1 MTANNSLNGLFAVLI
16 LLLGTSVHGMA
27 QTAQRTSEKLSL
39 DRFFEIVI
47 SEHPVARQGQLK
59 REFGDAE
66 VQKSRGAFDP
76 KIEGDIGQKYFDGKQ
91 YYSLIDG
98 GLKIPTWFGIELG
111 AGYDVNEGVF
121 LNPEN
126 NVPDLGLWH
135 AGISI
140 PVGQGLFIDQRRAD
154 LRKAQLFQESTEAE
168 QQAMMNELIYNAG
181 KAYWEWYMAYG
192 LVEVYQDA
200 LSASEAR
207 FDGVKRS
214 AELGERPFIDTL
226 EAGIQVQNRRLLFEQ
241 SQLNFQNQS
250 AFLQV
255 YLWAEGYVPLELDP
269 RTIPSVDLDDPTR
282 APSMEMLSEIEQLMA
297 THPELVLYEL
307 KLDQLEIDRRWKREQ
322 LKPVANIKYN
332 SLAENSP
339 EIQTPQLT
347 NYTWGIELEM
357 PLFLRKERASLEMAR
372 IKIEDTSLNMDMKQA
387 SLVYKVRTAIND
399 WNTNTSLIT
408 LYTQT
413 VQDYL
418 GLLEGERRL
427 FNAGESSLFLVNSRE
442 MSYISAQLKLL
453 ELIMKSEKAAL
464 EVRYASGTLWERQ

>member
-1 MTANNSLNGLFAVLI
+1 MTVTTIMHRISIVFFFTFI
-16 LLLGTSVHGMA
+16 CLGHSWS
-27 QTAQRTSEKLSL
+27 QTATRTSEKLSL

-47 SEHPVARQGQLK
+47 SEHPIARQGQLK
-59 REFGDAE
+59 LETGDAE

-76 KIEGDIGQKYFDGKQ
+76 KIQGDVGQKYFDGKQ

-154 LRKAQLFQESTEAE
+154 LRKAQLFQESTLAE
-168 QQAMMNELIYNAG
+168 QQAMMNELMYNAG
-181 KAYWEWYMAYG
+181 KAYWEWYMSYG
-192 LVEVYQDA
+192 LVEVYEEA
-200 LSASEAR
+200 LNASIAR

-214 AELGERPFIDTL
+214 AELGERPEIDTL

-241 SQLNFQNQS
+241 SQLNFKNQS

-255 YLWAEGYVPLELDP
+255 FLWAEGYVPLELDP
-269 RTIPSVDLDDPTR
+269 NTIPFVDMTDPSR
-282 APSMEMLSEIEQLMA
+282 APTLEMLSDIEQLIA
-297 THPELVLYEL
+297 THPELVMYNL

-322 LKPVANIKYN
+322 LKPVANLKYN
-332 SLAENSP
+332 SLAENAP
-339 EIQTPQLT
+339 EIQTPQLN
-347 NYTWGIELEM
+347 NYTWGIEIEM

-387 SLVYKVRTAIND
+387 SLVYKVRSAIND
-399 WNTNTSLIT
+399 WNTSTSLIT

-453 ELIMKSEKAAL
+453 ELITKSEKAAL

>member
-1 MTANNSLNGLFAVLI
+1 M
-16 LLLGTSVHGMA
+16 
-27 QTAQRTSEKLSL
+27 
-39 DRFFEIVI
+39 
-47 SEHPVARQGQLK
+47 
-59 REFGDAE
+59 
-66 VQKSRGAFDP
+66 
-76 KIEGDIGQKYFDGKQ
+76 
-91 YYSLIDG
+91 
-98 GLKIPTWFGIELG
+98 
-111 AGYDVNEGVF
+111 NEGVF

-269 RTIPSVDLDDPTR
+269 NTIPSVDLDDPTR

-307 KLDQLEIDRRWKREQ
+307 KLDQLEIDKRWKREQ